1 MATIGEGDRIVL
13 IDRRLFKDDNT
24 RIFVGIVEQTEGVL
38 VRARGFVFHVSS
50 YEVAGQERRGEERVR
65 VFSMGSGDI
74 VYLLPQGPGHL
85 APDAQALAQVDDAER
100 RPIRDGPE
108 RLPAPRVAAC

>member
-1 MATIGEGDRIVL
+1 MAAIGEGDRIVL

-24 RIFVGIVEQTEGVL
+24 RIFVGNIEETEGSL

-65 VFSMGSGDI
+65 VFSMGAGDI
-74 VYLLPQGPGHL
+74 VYVLPKTLDISKLMLKRSPKSMTLSDGTYALDLSDFLLR
-85 APDAQALAQVDDAER
+85 A
-100 RPIRDGPE
+100 
-108 RLPAPRVAAC
+108 